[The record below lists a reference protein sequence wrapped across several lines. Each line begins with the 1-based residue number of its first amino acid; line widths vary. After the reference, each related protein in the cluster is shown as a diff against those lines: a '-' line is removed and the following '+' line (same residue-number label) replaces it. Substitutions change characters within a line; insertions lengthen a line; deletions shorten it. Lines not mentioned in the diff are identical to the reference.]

1 VTVTQI
7 NPDRRKVSMF
17 PFSYIFSRSSRP
29 QHQHQRSV
37 LDEEYEWVFGRKS
50 PSAQRS
56 SRPLATGDRERSERD
71 SR

>member
-1 VTVTQI
+1 
-7 NPDRRKVSMF
+7 MF

-29 QHQHQRSV
+29 QNSRQQSV

-56 SRPLATGDRERSERD
+56 SRPLPSGDRERSEHH